1 MKTIVAGKEVSVEV
15 IGGFKIDE
23 LDKEYAL
30 CTYDDDKT
38 SDRVLMI
45 IMEVNIDEYGVISLA
60 SIPDEEKEL
69 VLEFYNAI
77 KNDILEGDE

>member
-1 MKTIVAGKEVSVEV
+1 
-15 IGGFKIDE
+15 
-23 LDKEYAL
+23 
-30 CTYDDDKT
+30 
-38 SDRVLMI
+38 
-45 IMEVNIDEYGVISLA
+45 MEVNIDEYGVTSLA